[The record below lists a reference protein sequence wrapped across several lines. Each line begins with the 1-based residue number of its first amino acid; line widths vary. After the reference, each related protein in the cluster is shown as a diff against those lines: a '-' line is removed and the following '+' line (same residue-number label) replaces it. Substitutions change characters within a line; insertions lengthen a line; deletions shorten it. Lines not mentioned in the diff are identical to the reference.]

1 MCQINFFESRQS
13 PLRTPTL
20 CCDRAFTSAH
30 DYDRFNLAV
39 HSSELSSNCKS
50 QPKGTS
56 RHKPDEIEIGNM
68 VSDLFIDALRFSKS
82 PTRSLIINF
91 YILVMVMIYWLYKL
105 IPEPQGLRKSRSL
118 LSQRKIQ
125 FGYQNCMSSRQSD
138 ISSKDAHFRYFA
150 NINCSNACLIAQ
162 ICAREIRFA
171 HQTIG
176 NEKSGLK
183 REAITP
189 EGQPMWGED
198 RQRRK
203 NFRALRVP
211 LDIEKSFSL
220 SRAKTTEKS
229 FFFLLVSSP
238 ARLSGSRFSLSDSRL
253 RGNSSVSWFGNFFR
267 FSSKKREKLSR
278 VNCKNSLQFSA
289 LVLKIELRSSTFLS
303 GFFNLNHY
311 LISLLIWN
319 WIAICLRLQQTSF
332 FHSSCTMICRNVGNL
347 KVKRSEPSFYNV
359 SGFETSWQAIRSM
372 VQCAPFIYFSD
383 SLRMRRSNCSILINM
398 LN

>member
-13 PLRTPTL
+13 PLRSPTL

-105 IPEPQGLRKSRSL
+105 ISDPLGLRKPRSL

-125 FGYQNCMSSRQSD
+125 FGYQNCTSSRQSD

-189 EGQPMWGED
+189 EGQPM
-198 RQRRK
+198 
-203 NFRALRVP
+203 
-211 LDIEKSFSL
+211 
-220 SRAKTTEKS
+220 
-229 FFFLLVSSP
+229 
-238 ARLSGSRFSLSDSRL
+238 
-253 RGNSSVSWFGNFFR
+253 
-267 FSSKKREKLSR
+267 
-278 VNCKNSLQFSA
+278 
-289 LVLKIELRSSTFLS
+289 
-303 GFFNLNHY
+303 
-311 LISLLIWN
+311 
-319 WIAICLRLQQTSF
+319 
-332 FHSSCTMICRNVGNL
+332 
-347 KVKRSEPSFYNV
+347 
-359 SGFETSWQAIRSM
+359 
-372 VQCAPFIYFSD
+372 
-383 SLRMRRSNCSILINM
+383 
-398 LN
+398 